1 MHARLCP
8 SDLNVDQRTRWIHS
22 STFGVDLSKTMLH
35 ILTISSAI
43 LISSR
48 SDLIITLLQGAHD
61 TVSKLSKRLLVVNLT
76 Q

>member
-1 MHARLCP
+1 MHARSCP
-8 SDLNVDQRTRWIHS
+8 SDLNVDQQTRWFHS

-43 LISSR
+43 LISSC
-48 SDLIITLLQGAHD
+48 SYLIIALLQGAHD